1 MQDHYGPSSGWT
13 SPGDSQPVNPP
24 PSKRWLLWFMLIPA
38 LLLIGG
44 ILVVAGA
51 FG

>member
-1 MQDHYGPSSGWT
+1 MQDHYGPRRDRLSSG
-13 SPGDSQPVNPP
+13 DSHPVNPP